1 MSLVAT
7 RSKALMKSKKF
18 APANVDHQRSGA
30 SLTVMVRIC
39 WQPLYIFQCKQSVRG
54 DDLWFEQNDEVD
66 FEGDLDA
73 YAMRSGFLAVTTA
86 EQAATFLSGWGR
98 FFAAD
103 YVRGTGKVTYQ
114 EMAPPSPLSWRE
126 FMLWQGWLR
135 EAMTQDVFG
144 PAHRVLTPRIEF
156 GNVTVHSLRRPFSQ
170 EQLTAREAAAIGGSP
185 LVEVET
191 GRPVPQISIYCQSIL
206 EALAVTARVDRWS
219 AVHHAACQKCGNIFE
234 TTAKRKRFCEDR
246 CAKNF
251 HNSRWQ
257 AENPRSGR
265 AQDSSYKQ
273 GH

>member
-1 MSLVAT
+1 MPPVAIKST
-7 RSKALMKSKKF
+7 NAVKSKKF
-18 APANVDHQRSGA
+18 VPANVGYQSSG
-30 SLTVMVRIC
+30 SPLTVTVRVC
-39 WQPLYIFQCKQSVRG
+39 WLPLYIFECKPSGSG
-54 DDLWFEQNDEVD
+54 DDLLFEQDGGSQLEDE
-66 FEGDLDA
+66 LDP
-73 YAMRSGFLAVTTA
+73 YAMRKEFLAVTTA
-86 EQAATFLSGWGR
+86 EQATAFLGAWGR

-103 YVRGTGKVTYQ
+103 YVRGAGKVTYQ

-144 PAHRVLTPRIEF
+144 HAHRVLTPRIEF

-191 GRPVPQISIYCQSIL
+191 GRPVPQISIYCQSVL

-257 AENPRSGR
+257 AGNPRSGR
-265 AQDSSYKQ
+265 VQASSSK
-273 GH
+273 